1 MSETQVLEHR
11 LTSLE
16 KEQEIQ
22 GKKINHIEI
31 DIKDIVKMLS
41 ARPTWLTTCLVTIL
55 TTVTSGLIVYVITSS
70 HH

>member
-1 MSETQVLEHR
+1 MSDILEHR

-16 KEQEIQ
+16 KVQEIQ
-22 GKKINHIEI
+22 GKKIDHMEI

-41 ARPTWLTTCLVTIL
+41 ARPTWLVTGLVTIL
-55 TTVTSGLIVYVITSS
+55 TTVTSGLIVYVMTS

>member
-1 MSETQVLEHR
+1 MSETQILEHR
-11 LTSLE
+11 LTLLE

-41 ARPTWLTTCLVTIL
+41 SRPTWLITCLVTIL
-55 TTVTSGLIVYVITSS
+55 TTVTSGLIVYVVTS

>member
-41 ARPTWLTTCLVTIL
+41 TRPTWLITCLVTVL
-55 TTVTSGLIVYVITSS
+55 TTVMAGLIVYVLTT